1 MAGGRSKTGSASS
14 GVSDADVPAGC
25 PDATTATAAPTGGAA
40 TGAARRA
47 APEQTAEPAT
57 KQAAE
62 QAAGEAPSA
71 AAGSTA
77 KASAS
82 AATQPSRKSATKATS
97 RRRNRPGPRQRLLA
111 SATNLFTTEGIRV
124 IGIDR
129 ILRDADVAKASL
141 YSLFGSKDN
150 LVVAYLEE
158 LDAAWRADWQALA
171 NDCSRPDERILA
183 FFDLC
188 IRNEPQNNFRGSHFQ
203 NAAGEYPRPETE
215 SEERIRAAAMEHR
228 RWARDTMAELLTERF
243 GYASQ
248 TLADQL
254 MVFLDGGLAGA
265 KMSRTTVPLETA
277 RGLARQLLLTAPI
290 GYTI

>member
-1 MAGGRSKTGSASS
+1 M
-14 GVSDADVPAGC
+14 
-25 PDATTATAAPTGGAA
+25 
-40 TGAARRA
+40 
-47 APEQTAEPAT
+47 
-57 KQAAE
+57 
-62 QAAGEAPSA
+62 
-71 AAGSTA
+71 STA
-77 KASAS
+77 GD
-82 AATQPSRKSATKATS
+82 AAKGTKPAKKSTS

-111 SATNLFTTEGIRV
+111 SATHLFTTEGIRV

-150 LVVAYLEE
+150 LVVAYLEA
-158 LDAAWRADWQALA
+158 LDEKWREDWTALA
-171 NDCSRPDERILA
+171 EQREKPEDRIIA

-188 IRNEPQNNFRGSHFQ
+188 IKNEPDNNYRGSHFQ

-228 RWARDTMAELLTERF
+228 RWCRDTMAGLLTERF
-243 GYASQ
+243 GYASL

-277 RGLARQLLLTAPI
+277 RDMAKQILLRAPMMYSI
-290 GYTI
+290 